1 MACTLVPINLDD
13 PSEYEEL
20 RQQRVICGW
29 NNTPEALAL
38 WHEKQRAGL
47 KSFFWIATTKSTP
60 TTSAESKQPS
70 ESEPGSKTS
79 ESPPIRAGHISL
91 DAYTEPPDSSVANA
105 EKTRLTIRTFFIL
118 PEHRSSGLGRASM
131 ALIESL
137 AGSEPYGSPNC
148 EFTTLDTMSKEH
160 YYDPVL
166 GPEVRKVQPICN
178 QEWYER
184 LGYVVWK
191 VEPRYEDTVV
201 LEDGEVREVVY
212 KAAFMKKPVLR

>member
-20 RQQRVICGW
+20 RQQRLVCGW

-47 KSFFWIATTKSTP
+47 KAFFWITTTKAAPSSET
-60 TTSAESKQPS
+60 ESKS
-70 ESEPGSKTS
+70 ESGS
-79 ESPPIRAGHISL
+79 ESPEPSPLRIRAGHISL
-91 DAYTEPPDSSVANA
+91 DAYTEPPDCNVANTS
-105 EKTRLTIRTFFIL
+105 KTRLTIRTFFIL

-131 ALIESL
+131 TQIESL
-137 AGSEPYGSPNC
+137 AGHEPYGSPHC
-148 EFTTLDTMSKEH
+148 EFTTLDCLSKEH

-166 GPEVRKVQPICN
+166 GPEVRKVMPICN

-184 LGYVVWK
+184 MGYVVWK

-201 LEDGEVREVVY
+201 LEGGEVREIVY
-212 KAAFMKKPVLR
+212 KAAFMRKAVAR

>member
-47 KSFFWIATTKSTP
+47 KSFFWITTTKSAAS
-60 TTSAESKQPS
+60 TSS
-70 ESEPGSKTS
+70 ESRSEPSSKSS
-79 ESPPIRAGHISL
+79 EPIPIRAGHISL
-91 DAYTEPPDSSVANA
+91 DAYTEPPDASVANA

-118 PEHRSSGLGRASM
+118 PEHRSSGLGRTSM

-160 YYDPVL
+160 YYDPIL
-166 GPEVRKVQPICN
+166 GPEVRKVMPICN

-184 LGYVVWK
+184 QGYVVYK

-201 LEDGEVREVVY
+201 LEGGEVREVIY
-212 KAAFMKKPVLR
+212 NAACMRKPVVR

>member
-20 RQQRVICGW
+20 RQQRQVCGW
-29 NNTPEALAL
+29 NHTPEALAL

-47 KSFFWIATTKSTP
+47 KSFFWI
-60 TTSAESKQPS
+60 TTSKPAPSSASESKPGSDAESPS
-70 ESEPGSKTS
+70 SEPT
-79 ESPPIRAGHISL
+79 PIRAGHISL

-105 EKTRLTIRTFFIL
+105 DKTRLAIRTFFIL
-118 PEHRSSGLGRASM
+118 PDHRSSGLGRASM
-131 ALIESL
+131 SLIESL
-137 AGSEPYGSPNC
+137 AGHEPYGSPNC
-148 EFTTLDTMSKEH
+148 EFTTLDCMSKEH

-166 GPEVRKVQPICN
+166 GPAVKKVQPICN

-201 LEDGEVREVVY
+201 LESGEIREVVY
-212 KAAFMKKPVLR
+212 KAAFMRKAVVR